1 MEHVGKEK
9 AVKIDLI
16 PVDSPIPRSIWIEQI
31 EIDGLL
37 FFEKEDTRLD
47 G

>member
-1 MEHVGKEK
+1 MELVGKEK

-16 PVDSPIPRSIWIEQI
+16 PVDGPILRSIWIEQI

-37 FFEKEDTRLD
+37 FFEKEDTKFY